1 MLKKIMLPALL
12 VMGMNAS
19 ADEDVTKGLIGVEV
33 GYIGTEYNA
42 PGTGGTETDSVGAPS
57 IGLKLGAEG
66 EFYRAF
72 VDSRYWYTDQYH
84 SAVTVGAALQYLI
97 RPVKVFNIFLGING
111 GIINTLS
118 NGSGDTASNPYYGV
132 DAGVNFDI
140 ADNFGIEVGARYANV
155 NNSDKDYIAT
165 QFYQGYVSAIFKFT
179 GAY

>member
-12 VMGMNAS
+12 VMGMTAS

-33 GYIGTEYNA
+33 GYIGTKYNA
-42 PGTGGTETDSVGAPS
+42 PGTAGTETDTVGAPS

-66 EFYRAF
+66 EFYRVF

-84 SAVTVGAALQYLI
+84 SAATVGAALQYLI
-97 RPVKVFNIFLGING
+97 RPAKAFNIFLGINAG
-111 GIINTLS
+111 WINTL
-118 NGSGDTASNPYYGV
+118 TANKDETNSDPYYGV
-132 DAGVNFDI
+132 DAGVNFDV

-155 NNSDKDYIAT
+155 NSSDKDYIT
-165 QFYQGYVSAIFKFT
+165 SEFYQGYVSAIFKFT